1 VNRDR
6 LSKALVRLFDLVSR
20 LRAPGGCPWDA
31 QQTETSVGS
40 YLLEEAYEALDAI
53 ERDVPEEVC
62 HELGD
67 LLFQIIFLASIGE
80 DKGEFDLIEIMER
93 IEEKMIRR
101 HPHVFGKAKVESAEE
116 VSENWQKIKKAE
128 NGGAGSAASL
138 LQGVPLALPALLRA
152 HRLCERASGS
162 DFPPPDKEEDW
173 GRIEGDFRE
182 LGRSL
187 SEKDA
192 AEIGEK
198 VGSLLFDLA
207 NLSRHWGLNAE
218 HLLRVTN
225 QKFLERFSAR
235 DGALKGEE

>member
-1 VNRDR
+1 M
-6 LSKALVRLFDLVSR
+6 
-20 LRAPGGCPWDA
+20 
-31 QQTETSVGS
+31 
-40 YLLEEAYEALDAI
+40 YLLEEAYEVLDAI

-80 DKGEFDLIEIMER
+80 DKGEFDLLEIMER

-101 HPHVFGKAKVESAEE
+101 HPHVFGQAKVESAEE
-116 VSENWQKIKKAE
+116 VSENWQKIKEGE
-128 NGGAGSAASL
+128 NGGARRSASL
-138 LQGVPLALPALLRA
+138 LQGVPPALPALLRS
-152 HRLCERASGS
+152 HRLCERASRS
-162 DFPPPDKEEDW
+162 DFPPPDKENIWSRAE
-173 GRIEGDFRE
+173 EGFRE

-187 SEKDA
+187 SEKNT

-218 HLLRVTN
+218 HLLRATN
-225 QKFLERFSAR
+225 QKFLERFSAP
-235 DGALKGEE
+235 DGTSGGEE